1 MKKKKIHCQNCGA
14 PFTTEICLYCKSKTG
29 IDSKDAEIP
38 YEVIEIF
45 EAEKT
50 NEKNLIGILF
60 SFITLVIGLQGI
72 IFLIEGKQFDL
83 GILAIIIAVI
93 SAIIT
98 YFTFYQSLINRYK
111 IYKKGKDVEATVL
124 GYIKSIYKI
133 DNKPLLVAKLIV
145 DTKVGK
151 KIILYDIEDTNE
163 KYEIGSKLK
172 LKLKEKE
179 FIVLEERGTY
189 NEKK

>member
-60 SFITLVIGLQGI
+60 LFITLVIGIQGI
-72 IFLIEGKQFDL
+72 IFLIEGEQFDL
-83 GILAIIIAVI
+83 GILAIIIAAI
-93 SAIIT
+93 STIIM
-98 YFTFYQSLINRYK
+98 YFVFFQSFINRYK

-124 GYIKSIYKI
+124 GYVKSIYKI

-151 KIILYDIEDTNE
+151 KIILYDLDDTNE

-172 LKLKEKE
+172 LKVKEKE
-179 FIVLEERGTY
+179 FIVLEERGTN

>member
-98 YFTFYQSLINRYK
+98 YYTFYQSLINRYK